1 VAPKSVVVR
10 DTKPT
15 VTATVA
21 SAAGTVDTGT
31 VTFSSGETVLGSALV
46 SGGSASLQLPAYD
59 EVGSR
64 TVTVAYSGS
73 RTFAASTG
81 AVTFD
86 VVKATPT
93 MTFDVQPSVIHKRTT
108 SPRLD
113 VALAAPG
120 QVVSGTVVVR
130 QNDSILAVEQLDGGR
145 TTLVLAPYKHEGEQ
159 RVTVQYLGSELA
171 EAVTQQVT
179 FTVQK

>member
-1 VAPKSVVVR
+1 MLGTAP
-10 DTKPT
+10 
-15 VTATVA
+15 
-21 SAAGTVDTGT
+21 
-31 VTFSSGETVLGSALV
+31 V
-46 SGGSASLQLPAYD
+46 SGGTASLQLPAYD
-59 EVGSR
+59 AVGSR

-81 AVTFD
+81 SVTFD

-93 MTFDVQPSVIHKRTT
+93 MTVDVQPSVIHRRTT

-130 QNDSILAVEQLDGGR
+130 QGGSILAVEQLDGGR
-145 TTLVLAPYKHEGEQ
+145 TTVVLAPYKHEGEQ
-159 RVTVQYLGSELA
+159 TVTVQYLGSELA

>member
-1 VAPKSVVVR
+1 M
-10 DTKPT
+10 T
-15 VTATVA
+15 
-21 SAAGTVDTGT
+21 
-31 VTFSSGETVLGSALV
+31 
-46 SGGSASLQLPAYD
+46 
-59 EVGSR
+59 
-64 TVTVAYSGS
+64 YSGS

-81 AVTFD
+81 SVTFD

-93 MTFDVQPSVIHKRTT
+93 MTVDVQPSVIHRRTT

-120 QVVSGTVVVR
+120 QVVSGTIVVR
-130 QNDSILAVEQLDGGR
+130 QGGSILAVEQLDGGR

-159 RVTVQYLGSELA
+159 RSPSSTSA
-171 EAVTQQVT
+171 ASWPRRSPSRST